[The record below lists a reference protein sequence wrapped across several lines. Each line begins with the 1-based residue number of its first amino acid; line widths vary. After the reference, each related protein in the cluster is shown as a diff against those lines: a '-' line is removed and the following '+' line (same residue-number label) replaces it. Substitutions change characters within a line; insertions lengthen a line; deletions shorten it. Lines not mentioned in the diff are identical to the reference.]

1 MPVLSLLPNCHPSD
15 PAKCRIVICLGWRR
29 NSLASFGLVGA
40 EVGLT
45 EWRPLVGRTLHCHA
59 AEGQY
64 SYLQTYVVHT
74 FGLRRV
80 GPAQWQNN
88 VRQYTAGKRLRSAE

>member
-15 PAKCRIVICLGWRR
+15 PAKCRIVTGLGWRR
-29 NSLASFGLVGA
+29 NSLACFGLRVVGA

-64 SYLQTYVVHT
+64 SDLQTYVVHA
-74 FGLRRV
+74 FELRRV

-88 VRQYTAGKRLRSAE
+88 VRQYTADKR